1 MATLF
6 SKKMYKSLE
15 LSAISLIASVFLNH
29 SVYAKE
35 SFAIDLDVY
44 PDCSGC
50 HTSGNVYS
58 SDSVMKRNLKPE
70 AATAYNKR
78 GLTGLRAFL
87 ASLSPATPTLTC
99 TAPQVLNTAKT
110 ACETPQPVVP
120 TCTAPQ
126 VLNTAKT
133 ACETPQPVVPTCTA
147 PQVLNAAKTACET
160 PQPVVPTCTAPQ
172 VLNVAKTACETPAMP
187 LLNQKNTKPVL
198 NAVSTQWDARV
209 GQLMRIPLTVYD
221 AQQDDFKL
229 TGEKNGAKFSS
240 VYISPQT
247 LLPTVDFEWT
257 PTKTQAGKT
266 FNFSFIAKETT
277 TKTFYTSNQV
287 NVSINVWQGTEQTNT
302 LISRFNVGVV
312 AWRAGQLFL
321 QGNLVFDE
329 SMNSSERDT
338 FFLQEYEINL
348 ANAKKTNEILESHPL
363 IIDKN
368 GDWYLT
374 IPMDATQVPCKLRMI
389 YQGLQSLRTVSG
401 APVSCL

>member
-87 ASLSPATPTLTC
+87 ASLSPATPTL
-99 TAPQVLNTAKT
+99 
-110 ACETPQPVVP
+110 
-120 TCTAPQ
+120 
-126 VLNTAKT
+126 
-133 ACETPQPVVPTCTA
+133 TCTA